1 MNLVPWLFIGL
12 IIVFLSE
19 GLLWVCGGFFSNF
32 FSRHERL
39 IYISFMNMM
48 PLQHISNTRVSIPEF
63 RPQSII
69 LNSCIV
75 KDRAVYMMT
84 KGWADGQIK
93 DPGTKM
99 KSQMN
104 HKKMG
109 NMPSS

>member
-12 IIVFLSE
+12 IIIFFLSE
-19 GLLWVCGGFFSNF
+19 GLLGVFSNF

-48 PLQHISNTRVSIPEF
+48 PLQHISNTRIRIPEF
-63 RPQSII
+63 SPQSII

-75 KDRAVYMMT
+75 KDQAVYMMT
-84 KGWADGQIK
+84 KGWPDGQIK

-99 KSQMN
+99 KSQTN